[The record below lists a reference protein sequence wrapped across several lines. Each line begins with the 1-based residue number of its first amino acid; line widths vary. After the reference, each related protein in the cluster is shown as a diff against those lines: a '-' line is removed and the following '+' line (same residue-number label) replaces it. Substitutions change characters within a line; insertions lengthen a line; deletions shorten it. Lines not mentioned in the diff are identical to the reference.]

1 MFNIIEILTVLIG
14 TLVGAGF
21 ASGKEIYL
29 FFSQYGKEGLVGI
42 ILTVVMIYL
51 TIYYT
56 IVITKRF
63 NINNNMEFIK
73 VISKNIIIR
82 NILRNTIIIFLIISF
97 WVMCAGIATFFK
109 EKLEIPIIISL
120 VINSIIVYCL
130 LEKNIEGIMNFNI
143 VVVPVMILI
152 IIIIATNKY
161 QLIKINEIN
170 TELNRNLGAI
180 IKAILYT
187 SYNSITL
194 IPIVI
199 SISSKVKNKKNSRII
214 TFITSIIILILLLV
228 IYKILIFSPI
238 DIKNKELPILSIVEN
253 FSKKQTILYSIVI
266 VIAMLTSAISAL
278 FGVIEN
284 IKSKKKHKNII
295 IFLCLLSIPISYI
308 GFSNLIEIVYPVF
321 GIIGIIEVIL
331 ILKRGMSIAKK
342 HKN

>member
-1 MFNIIEILTVLIG
+1 MFKIIEILTVLIG